1 MGYAGNEY
9 GAGGAFSDGTLVGS
23 NSALSTAHASG
34 IIVGASLLFL
44 IAIRMGFRGVSV
56 SRVTGGIVRG

>member
-9 GAGGAFSDGTLVGS
+9 GASGAYNNLGTGS
-23 NSALSTAHASG
+23 NSVLSTAHASG

-56 SRVTGGIVRG
+56 SRVSGGLVRG